1 MTPTP
6 RDPQMLKG
14 ILPVLVIALLTEH
27 ESYGYELVTRL
38 QDAGLDDIATGTVY
52 PVLTRLERE
61 GLISSRLVASPS
73 GPARKYYVPTPAG
86 AEHLDQAAAGW
97 RALTRTVETVLGRAA
112 AERPLGDVAAMS
124 QPSAQTTT
132 KETS

>member
-1 MTPTP
+1 MTPAP

-61 GLISSRLVASPS
+61 GLISSRLVASSS

-86 AEHLDQAAAGW
+86 AEHLDHAAAGW
-97 RALTRTVETVLGRAA
+97 RAL
-112 AERPLGDVAAMS
+112 
-124 QPSAQTTT
+124 
-132 KETS
+132 